1 MTLLIV
7 VGVFVVVAVAVF
19 VLFSLMDQR
28 RARARLLRERLET
41 ADKPAE
47 RRPDDD
53 LALVRDEMLS
63 EIPAIDNL
71 LRRSERIS
79 RLQTSLSQA
88 DLNIRAGNVLLICVV
103 SAAALGAFVFLWSGF
118 PQAFWL
124 GVIFGAIIPYSYVS
138 YRRSKRF
145 QEFETLFPHAT
156 GLVTVVQGN
165 PQTNDFDTMI
175 VDVQKMPPNV
185 KFTVFLTELS
195 AKPFGHAEYVGDL
208 ITRGDGSGS

>member
-19 VLFSLMDQR
+19 GRFYLMDQR

-88 DLNIRAGNVLLICVV
+88 DLNIRAATVLLLCVV
-103 SAAALGAFVFLWSGF
+103 RAAALGAFVFARNGL
-118 PQAFWL
+118 PQPFWL
-124 GVIFGAIIPYSYVS
+124 GVLSGAVIQ
-138 YRRSKRF
+138 YRYG
-145 QEFETLFPHAT
+145 AT
-156 GLVTVVQGN
+156 
-165 PQTNDFDTMI
+165 
-175 VDVQKMPPNV
+175 
-185 KFTVFLTELS
+185 
-195 AKPFGHAEYVGDL
+195 
-208 ITRGDGSGS
+208 RR